1 MSSRPGAITRE
12 FVTSGYFGGVPG
24 DPDGGLTRVVTQNNA
39 GAHHDPFN
47 STPMGVNSIS
57 PAHLRLRPMER
68 TSTRAGV
75 IEKKTHLNNITALLR
90 GQGRRTGWASRPTG
104 ANSRRTVD

>member
-1 MSSRPGAITRE
+1 MSSRAGAITRE

-39 GAHHDPFN
+39 GNVTHHDPFT

-57 PAHLRLRPMER
+57 PAHLHVRPMGVNSISPTYLHVR
-68 TSTRAGV
+68 PMGRAC
-75 IEKKTHLNNITALLR
+75 R
-90 GQGRRTGWASRPTG
+90 
-104 ANSRRTVD
+104 